1 MTLRPLSFAFGDR
14 SSPAARP
21 RLQSLAAAVCLPLLL
36 SACAAP
42 SMPPDQAPV
51 TPPLGWYAPVPHDG
65 SLDALGQWWGS
76 LQDPVLVELI
86 TAAESVSGT
95 LAQARSRIE
104 QARATRIGA
113 GAALGPKVDGAA
125 NASRGFSQQTLG
137 VATIAQA
144 TVQASWETD
153 LFGGNRAA
161 RDAAQARFEGAQA
174 QWHDARVSVA
184 AETADRYFT
193 LRSCGDTLA
202 VMRDD
207 AGSRSETARLT
218 TLSADAGFQSPANA
232 ELARASSAE
241 ASGRLT
247 QQRAQCDTEV
257 KALVG
262 LTDMPEPMLRDRVA
276 QAPKGAITPFAV
288 PEVPAQLL
296 AQRPDVYALE
306 RDVAAA
312 SADVGTAEAARYP
325 SLRLTGSIGG
335 GQVRTQGVSTRSATW
350 SIGPVELTVPLFDG
364 GRRAADAA
372 AARARYE
379 EAVALYR
386 AKVRDAVREVEQALV
401 ALQSAI
407 DRGTDAQAAA
417 DGYRAAFVAA
427 EASYR
432 SGLGSLIEME
442 DVRRTAL
449 AAQMNVVTLQRERIS
464 AWISLYRAMGGGWTR
479 PTLPT
484 QAGKSSQ

>member
-1 MTLRPLSFAFGDR
+1 MPFQSRPMSRRRFARLRQLR
-14 SSPAARP
+14 R
-21 RLQSLAAAVCLPLLL
+21 LAAWTCLPLLV

-42 SMPPDQAPV
+42 GMPPAEAPV
-51 TPPLGWYAPVPHDG
+51 TPPPGWYAPVPHEG
-65 SLDALGQWWGS
+65 SLSELGQWWGN

-86 TAAESVSGT
+86 VAAESVSGS

-113 GAALGPKVDGAA
+113 GAALGPRVDGAG
-125 NASRGFSQQTLG
+125 NASRGFSQETLG
-137 VATIAQA
+137 IATIVQG

-207 AGSRSETARLT
+207 ANSRAETSRLT
-218 TLSADAGFQSPANA
+218 SLSADAGFQSPANA
-232 ELARASSAE
+232 SLARASSAD
-241 ASGRLT
+241 ASARLT
-247 QQRAQCDTEV
+247 QQRAQCDVEV
-257 KALVG
+257 KTLVG
-262 LTDMPEPMLRDRVA
+262 LTDLPEPMLRA
-276 QAPKGAITPFAV
+276 KLAEPAAGTMAPFTV

-312 SADVGTAEAARYP
+312 SADVGTYEAARYP
-325 SLRLTGSIGG
+325 SLRLNGSIGG
-335 GQVRTQGVSTRSATW
+335 GMVRTQGVGTTSATW
-350 SIGPVELTVPLFDG
+350 SIGPVELSVPIFDG
-364 GRRAADAA
+364 GRRKADAD

-386 AKVRDAVREVEQALV
+386 AKVRDAVKEVEQALV
-401 ALQSAI
+401 NLQAAI
-407 DRGTDAQAAA
+407 DRNSDALAAA
-417 DGYRAAFVAA
+417 EGYRLAFVAA

-464 AWISLYRAMGGGWTR
+464 AWISLYRAMGGGWSR
-479 PTLPT
+479 PDSSPNH
-484 QAGKSSQ
+484 AGKSPQ

>member
-1 MTLRPLSFAFGDR
+1 MLPEHVPMSLRR
-14 SSPAARP
+14 TSSKRGLIAAC
-21 RLQSLAAAVCLPLLL
+21 CLPLLA
-36 SACAAP
+36 ACAAP
-42 SMPPDQAPV
+42 GMPPAQTPA
-51 TPPLGWYAPVPHDG
+51 TPPPGWYAPVPHDG
-65 SLDALGQWWGS
+65 SLRELGQWWSS
-76 LQDPVLVELI
+76 LEDPVLVELI
-86 TAAESVSGT
+86 AAAERVSGT

-113 GAALGPKVDGAA
+113 GAALGPSVDGGA
-125 NASRGFSQQTLG
+125 NASRGFSQELLG
-137 VATIAQA
+137 VATTVQG

-193 LRSCGDTLA
+193 LRSCADTLA

-207 AGSRSETARLT
+207 AASRAETARLT
-218 TLSADAGFQSPANA
+218 TLAADAGFQSPANA

-241 ASGRLT
+241 AAGRLT
-247 QQRAQCDTEV
+247 QQQGQCDTEV
-257 KALVG
+257 KTLVG
-262 LTDMPEPMLRDRVA
+262 LTDMPEPMLRAKLGQTAPSRV
-276 QAPKGAITPFAV
+276 TPFAV

-296 AQRPDVYALE
+296 AQRPDVYAAE

-325 SLRLTGSIGG
+325 SLRLTGSVGG
-335 GQVRTQGVSTRSATW
+335 GMVRAQGVKTTSATW
-350 SIGPVELTVPLFDG
+350 SIGPVELTVPIFDG
-364 GRRAADAA
+364 GRRKADAD

-386 AKVRDAVREVEQALV
+386 AEVRDAVREVEQALV
-401 ALQSAI
+401 TLQTAV
-407 DRGTDAQAAA
+407 DRSSDAQAAA
-417 DGYRAAFVAA
+417 AGYRAAFVAA

-449 AAQMNVVTLQRERIS
+449 AAQMNVVSLQRERIS
-464 AWISLYRAMGGGWTR
+464 AWISLYRAMGGGWSR
-479 PTLPT
+479 PDAASPSSP
-484 QAGKSSQ
+484 QAGAFLQ

>member
-1 MTLRPLSFAFGDR
+1 M
-14 SSPAARP
+14 SPRRFLP
-21 RLQSLAAAVCLPLLL
+21 RRLMAWACLPLMA
-36 SACAAP
+36 ACAAP
-42 SMPPDQAPV
+42 SMPPTEAPV
-51 TPPLGWYAPVPHDG
+51 TPPPDWYAPVPHDG
-65 SLDALGQWWGS
+65 SLRELGQWWSS

-86 TAAESVSGT
+86 VAAENVSGT

-113 GAALGPKVDGAA
+113 GAALGPLEDGGA
-125 NASRGFSQQTLG
+125 NASRGFSQETLG
-137 VATIAQA
+137 VATIVQG

-153 LFGGNRAA
+153 IFGGNRAA

-193 LRSCGDTLA
+193 LRSCRDTLA

-207 AGSRSETARLT
+207 AASRAETARLT
-218 TLSADAGFQSPANA
+218 TLTAEAGFQSPANA

-241 ASGRLT
+241 AAGRLT
-247 QQRAQCDTEV
+247 QQQGQCDIEV
-257 KALVG
+257 KTLVG
-262 LTDMPEPMLRDRVA
+262 LTDLPEPMLRAKVVG
-276 QAPKGAITPFAV
+276 APAGTVTPFAV
-288 PEVPAQLL
+288 PVVPAELL

-312 SADVGTAEAARYP
+312 SFDVGTAEAAKYP
-325 SLRLTGSIGG
+325 SLRLNGSIGG
-335 GQVRTQGVSTRSATW
+335 GMVRTQGVGTTSATW
-350 SIGPVELTVPLFDG
+350 SIGPVELSVPIFDG
-364 GRRAADAA
+364 GRRAADAD

-386 AKVRDAVREVEQALV
+386 AKVRDAVKEVEQALV
-401 ALQSAI
+401 TLQSAI
-407 DRGTDAQAAA
+407 DRSSDAQAAA
-417 DGYRAAFVAA
+417 NGYRAAFLAA

-449 AAQMNVVTLQRERIS
+449 AAQMNVVSLQRERIS
-464 AWISLYRAMGGGWTR
+464 AWISLYRAMGGGWNR
-479 PTLPT
+479 PGSPSPTST
-484 QAGKSSQ
+484 QAGASPR